1 MDVSGAIERWAD
13 RCSPPA
19 QTARRSS
26 GGICIF
32 ILAALFVSG
41 SQAQELGRPSFVRGG
56 DSLRAS
62 SLSFDRVLN
71 TFLWTG
77 GLFYARDFGSF
88 DVDFRQEVRSRLIRT
103 EQQSI
108 QDEYID
114 TLDIRA
120 PVGAGWRLMGQQMSS
135 VLSDN
140 RAIDLAKLAQH
151 EVLLGF
157 EVAASP
163 VLRVGA
169 MGGYEFDSQQQEQD
183 EGFSYEADA
192 EGSDLRFEEF
202 RGSFRSHWEQAFL
215 SRRKPNA
222 GSLEVVV
229 RRQFGDQARN
239 TILLSYERQRREF
252 YVAADGEVQRVF
264 NTRSNIFQREEEDLE
279 VSDSLGYRPA
289 EGVRV
294 ALQGGIMNR
303 LIDRGF
309 KYKVFSDLSGLVL
322 DTRIQELQLYGMV
335 STSYQVARW
344 LDVDL
349 NLTYQERE
357 EKHSVREE
365 ASAPLSV
372 IQKQERSERRLENI
386 AGRTTIATQ
395 LHIRPTQRDQLNFAG
410 SASILRYDTPD
421 TLNIDDRDELLIT
434 LGVQG
439 LHRLNDFLTLT
450 LSADVT
456 LNHLVYLKAL
466 QSANNNW
473 NRIIRLSPGVEYTP
487 VPWFRTINQA
497 EVLAN
502 YTVYDFEDQAASARS
517 FSFRQASWMDSTSIQ
532 LSQLFK
538 LGFVGGVRV
547 YERGTL
553 LWKEFKEHPQD
564 YFVEESYWPSLM
576 FSATENFQIGVGFRF
591 FGQDRYRY
599 DGPARILD
607 QRLDTS
613 GPTVACEWWGRGMQR
628 VALEGWRETQT
639 QDGQTIR
646 TVSNLSLK
654 VSLAL

>member
-1 MDVSGAIERWAD
+1 MDVSGAVQRWTNCCRPSA
-13 RCSPPA
+13 R
-19 QTARRSS
+19 TERRS
-26 GGICIF
+26 GGCVCIL
-32 ILAALFVSG
+32 IATTLLVSW
-41 SQAQELGRPSFVRGG
+41 SQAQELGRPSIARGG

-88 DVDFRQEVRSRLIRT
+88 DVDMRQQVRSRLIRT

-114 TLDIRA
+114 TLDI
-120 PVGAGWRLMGQQMSS
+120 GAEMGEGWRLKGWQMSS

-163 VLRVGA
+163 LVRVGA
-169 MGGYEFDSQQQEQD
+169 MGGYEFNSQQQEQD
-183 EGFSYEADA
+183 QGFSYEADA
-192 EGSDLRFEEF
+192 EGRDLRFEEF

-222 GSLEVVV
+222 GSLEAVV

-239 TILLSYERQRREF
+239 TIRLTYERQRREF
-252 YVAADGEVQRVF
+252 YVAADEEVQRVF
-264 NTRSNIFQREEEDLE
+264 NTKSNIFQREEKNLE
-279 VSDSLGYRPA
+279 VSDSLGYQSA
-289 EGVRV
+289 AGVGV
-294 ALQGGIMNR
+294 TLQAGILNR
-303 LIDRGF
+303 LIDRGY

-322 DTRIQELQLYGMV
+322 DTRIQELQLYGIF
-335 STSYQVARW
+335 STSYQVTHW

-365 ASAPLSV
+365 AAAPLSV
-372 IQKQERSERRLENI
+372 IEKQERSERKLENI

-439 LHRLNDFLTLT
+439 LHRFSDFLTLT

-473 NRIIRLSPGVEYTP
+473 NRIIRLSPSVDYTP
-487 VPWFRTINQA
+487 AAWFRTHNEA

-532 LSQLFK
+532 LSQLFR
-538 LGFVGGVRV
+538 LRFVGGVRV

-553 LWKEFKEHPQD
+553 LWKEFKEHPQN
-564 YFVEESYWPSLM
+564 YFVEESYWPSMIL
-576 FSATENFQIGVGFRF
+576 SATQNLQIGVGYRF

-599 DGPARILD
+599 DGSTRILD

-613 GPTVACEWWGRGMQR
+613 GPTVACEWWGGGMQR